1 MKKVFRNIK
10 WWWKHNIG
18 THIDSF
24 FWEYHGND
32 VCGPGYQWYRTFKT
46 GNLALL
52 ISILTVIGLV
62 LYIILS

>member
-1 MKKVFRNIK
+1 MKKLFKNIK
-10 WWWKHNIG
+10 WYWSRYIG
-18 THIDSF
+18 THIEHF

-32 VCGPGYQWYRTFKT
+32 ICGPGYSWYRTFKT

-62 LYIILS
+62 LYIILT